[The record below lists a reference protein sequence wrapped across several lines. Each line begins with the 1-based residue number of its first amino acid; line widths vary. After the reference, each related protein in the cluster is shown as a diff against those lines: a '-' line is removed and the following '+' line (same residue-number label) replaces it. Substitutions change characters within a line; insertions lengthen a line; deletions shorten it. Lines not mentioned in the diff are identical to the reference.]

1 MLRVFRVTW
10 LILLAAPVA
19 LAAPASGDVSDNAP
33 AAVDLSIPQKSTISP
48 DAMLG
53 QGREYRKQIET
64 ITLQVQT
71 QVEAAKKD
79 QDVIR
84 LNCLLDKLTQVKVN
98 GNMMDQALQ
107 GLQECIA
114 RRDESAELHEYTRVT
129 IINQKA
135 QVLRAEAD
143 GCVGAETNYVGPTKV
158 VVEAPPGLQETV
170 DQPPPA
176 EPPVAIVDRPPP
188 SSPSGLP

>member
-1 MLRVFRVTW
+1 VW
-10 LILLAAPVA
+10 LFVLVAPAAQAAPVA
-19 LAAPASGDVSDNAP
+19 GDVAGNAP
-33 AAVDLSIPQKSTISP
+33 APVDLSIPQKSTISP

-53 QGREYRKQIET
+53 QGREYRKQIEA
-64 ITLQVQT
+64 ITLQVQA
-71 QVEAAKKD
+71 QVNAAKKD

-107 GLQECIA
+107 SLQECVA

-135 QVLRAEAD
+135 QVLRTEAD

-158 VVEAPPGLQETV
+158 VVETPPGLQESV
-170 DQPPPA
+170 DQPPA
-176 EPPVAIVDRPPP
+176 SEPPIAVVVRPPP
-188 SSPSGLP
+188 VSPF

>member
-1 MLRVFRVTW
+1 MFRVFRVIS
-10 LILLAAPVA
+10 LFLLVVPAA
-19 LAAPASGDVSDNAP
+19 LAAPASGDVVGGAP
-33 AAVDLSIPQKSTISP
+33 APVDLSIPQKSTISG
-48 DAMLG
+48 DAMLS
-53 QGREYRKQIET
+53 QGREYRKQIEA
-64 ITLQVQT
+64 ITAQVQT
-71 QVEAAKKD
+71 QVGAAKKD

-107 GLQECIA
+107 SLQECVA

-135 QVLRAEAD
+135 QVLRTEAD

-158 VVEAPPGLQETV
+158 VVETPAGLQENV
-170 DQPPPA
+170 DQPPPS
-176 EPPVAIVDRPPP
+176 EPPISIIDRPPP
-188 SSPSGLP
+188 SSPSQ